1 MAIDQKALQ
10 QTIATNRKLMGKNLW
25 DLFIND
31 ESVGHAAYATRKFL
45 GNPPKRIR
53 RKINGKK
60 WSLDKITALLQ
71 ETRSTIREL
80 RTCKYRRQHR
90 RNSYINIYS
99 MSRSYFFTGKWDER
113 LNRPWK
119 MEHWKT
125 LRERMD
131 QRIRQKLELLLSINY
146 RLNSHGSVWFEL
158 HTDTASISIN
168 SHDDWDYYSK
178 RSRCS
183 KLYTSLRIN
192 VPAMWWINVYKQ
204 GLAEAD
210 GMLTLSAEHIHT
222 EEQDGHVVK
231 LHKAQWLVQKA
242 GYQYKVQNGFIAHCH
257 SALLDRNFFYHSPY
271 PLDAIRIASKK
282 GKGQYRTINQC
293 LRKVKDAE
301 IELLNPTLKDP
312 WPVLLDRLLNDH
324 KPTLTA
330 IEHLRL
336 VCRVKDARK
345 TGSCEDGIHQ
355 WCVIN
360 HLPYEDREAP
370 FLNVLEAYKRNPR
383 PEARLALRHALK
395 RSLPK
400 AKTNKL
406 LEA

>member
-1 MAIDQKALQ
+1 MGINRKALQ
-10 QTIATNRKLMGKNLW
+10 KTVATNRKLMGKNLW
-25 DLFIND
+25 DLFISD

-45 GNPPKRIR
+45 SNPPKRIR

-71 ETRSTIREL
+71 ETRGAIREL

-99 MSRSYFFTGKWDER
+99 KARCYFFKAMWDEQ

-119 MEHWKT
+119 MKHWKT

-131 QRIRQKLELLLSINY
+131 QRIRQKLELLLSIHY

-158 HTDTASISIN
+158 HTDTASISLN
-168 SHDDWDYYSK
+168 SHQDWDYYSR

-183 KLYTSLRIN
+183 KLYTSLQIN
-192 VPAMWWINVYKQ
+192 VPTLWWINVYKQ

-210 GMLTLSAEHIHT
+210 GMLTLSAEHMHT

-242 GYQYKVQNGFIAHCH
+242 GYQYKVQDGFIAHCH
-257 SALLDRNFFYHSPY
+257 SALLDRDFFFHSPY
-271 PLDAIRIASKK
+271 PLDAIRITSK
-282 GKGQYRTINQC
+282 KGQYRTINHC
-293 LRKVKDAE
+293 LRKVNEAE
-301 IELLNPTLKDP
+301 MELLNPTLKDP
-312 WPVLLDRLLNDH
+312 WPVLLDRLLNDD
-324 KPTLTA
+324 KPTLMA

-345 TGSCEDGIHQ
+345 TGSCEDGIHH
-355 WCVIN
+355 WCALN
-360 HLPYEDREAP
+360 HLPYQEGEAP
-370 FLNVLEAYKRNPR
+370 FLTVLEAYKQNPR

-400 AKTNKL
+400 AKTSKL